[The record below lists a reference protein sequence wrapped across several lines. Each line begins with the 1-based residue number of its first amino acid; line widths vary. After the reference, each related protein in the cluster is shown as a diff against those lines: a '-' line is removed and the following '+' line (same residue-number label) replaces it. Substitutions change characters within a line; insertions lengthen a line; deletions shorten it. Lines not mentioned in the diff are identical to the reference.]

1 MAQSVVIFPKGFNGL
16 DKNLVKAVEQGIEDA
31 TDDLLR
37 VASLRA
43 PVSEGNLEQSG
54 TSTII
59 KSGKSIKGS
68 VSFSAINKGF
78 NYAKKLDEKSFN
90 LGVKS
95 LKKSSRGVRSKF
107 SKVSLKVGTGY
118 LSGTA
123 LECADGY
130 SKHVNELI
138 GKEIVKQGFGK

>member
-1 MAQSVVIFPKGFNGL
+1 MAQSVVILPKGFNEL
-16 DKNLVKAVEQGIEDA
+16 DKVLVKAVENGIEDA

-37 VASLRA
+37 VASLRT
-43 PVSEGNLEQSG
+43 PVDEGNLEKSG
-54 TSTII
+54 TSKIV
-59 KSGKSIKGS
+59 KSGKSIKGF

-78 NYAKKLDEKSFN
+78 NYAKKLDEKTFN
-90 LGVKS
+90 LGSKS

-107 SKVSLKVGTGY
+107 SKVSMKVGTGY

-138 GKEIVKQGFGK
+138 GKEIVKKGFSK